1 MARHFLAPT
10 IERGAR
16 PGKALLPGG
25 PQGRPGPL
33 PPAITAEDLDL
44 LAGLARLRGD
54 HDRAAELEAA
64 ALRASDRDRWAWEL
78 EAAARWVPAD
88 PIPELVEAERRR
100 PTPAV
105 SESFV
110 SRHQERDSDAA
121 PIVAKCGIYR
131 FGRWEGSETRVYRAA
146 CGSRSCAECG
156 PKVIGRKLA
165 AIPEDRELHAIEIPR
180 SAWPALERRLRRKR
194 QRGEAGDYCRVPRVR
209 TPEDRQGAPK
219 AGDDDLLLI
228 VTDAAD
234 VGAPITL
241 AQVGELMLQAK
252 SADGAIT
259 ASRSWR
265 ASAKGEPPE
274 GFVDE
279 GRVTST
285 PEWLMKKATQMG
297 LEPVRRGLL
306 IDFGA
311 TTPEQHARLKFI
323 GQVVTDDEYARLKK
337 GSGPSGRELASSVR
351 AGLRPAGAEHDDV
364 IARLRAQ
371 GVRARKVS

>member
-1 MARHFLAPT
+1 MTRNFLAPT
-10 IERGAR
+10 LERGAR

-105 SESFV
+105 SKSLVRSLSKE
-110 SRHQERDSDAA
+110 HSDAR
-121 PIVAKCGIYR
+121 PIVATCGVHR
-131 FGRWEGSETRVYRAA
+131 FGRWEGSETRVYRAP

-156 PKVIGRKLA
+156 PKVIARKVA

-209 TPEDRQGAPK
+209 TPEDRQVAPK
-219 AGDDDLLLI
+219 AGAGDLLLI

-241 AQVGELMLQAK
+241 AQVGELMLRAK

-259 ASRSWR
+259 ASQAWR
-265 ASAKGEPPE
+265 ASTKGEPPE

-285 PEWLMKKATQMG
+285 IEWLMKKATQMG
-297 LEPVRRGLL
+297 LEPVRRGQV

-311 TTPEQHARLKFI
+311 TTPEQHARLSFV
-323 GQVVTDDEYARLKK
+323 GQVLTDDEYARMKK
-337 GSGPSGRELASSVR
+337 GSGPSGRELASTVM
-351 AGLRPAGAEHDDV
+351 AGRRPAGAEHDDA
-364 IARLRAQ
+364 IARLRSQ